1 MGRGRDQTRARTAA
15 LLTATA
21 VDDNS
26 INNNDNNNNNN
37 VIVGALY
44 GDHADAGSERLASL
58 VETLDGP

>member
-26 INNNDNNNNNN
+26 INNNNNDN

-44 GDHADAGSERLASL
+44 GDHADAGSERVASL